1 MHSRKVLN
9 QIAGGIFMFK
19 SKLGIA
25 VFSALVVAFLP
36 GAAVAQDE
44 WSASGNVALTSDY
57 KFRGI
62 SQSDE
67 SPAIQGGFDL
77 EHDSGFYAGVWGSSV
92 DFNPSGEDYDGSLEL
107 DLYLGIGGDLGD
119 SGLTWDLGYIYYDY
133 PGDDGKKGDYQE
145 LYAGLGWKD
154 LSLGLAHS
162 DDYYGKT
169 GKFWYLYGDYSLA
182 LGMDVSLDFHIGFN
196 RLDEKNGFLMDQDAY
211 TDYSI
216 SVSRD
221 FAGVNIALTYVGTD
235 LDEAEVFDTDW
246 GEGIIHLAL
255 SKSL

>member
-1 MHSRKVLN
+1 
-9 QIAGGIFMFK
+9 MFK
-19 SKLGIA
+19 HRFRMV

-77 EHDSGFYAGVWGSSV
+77 EHGSGFYAGVWGSSV
-92 DFNPSGEDYDGSLEL
+92 DFDPAGKDEYDGSLEL
-107 DLYLGIGGDLGD
+107 DLYLGIGGDLGSD
-119 SGLTWDLGYIYYDY
+119 LGGSDLTWDLGYIYYDY
-133 PGDDGKKGDYQE
+133 PGDDKKEGDYQE
-145 LYAGLGWKD
+145 VYAGLGWED
-154 LSLGLAHS
+154 LSLGLAYS
-162 DDYYGKT
+162 DDYYGET
-169 GKFWYLYGDYSLA
+169 GKFWYVYGGYSVS
-182 LGMDVSLDFHIGFN
+182 LGMDASLDFHVGFN
-196 RLDEKNGFLMDQDAY
+196 RLDEKDGFLMDQDAY

-221 FAGVNIALTYVGTD
+221 FAGVNIALAYVGTD
-235 LDEAEVFDTDW
+235 LDKAEVFDTKW
-246 GEGIIHLAL
+246 GEGIIQLTL
-255 SKSL
+255 SRSL